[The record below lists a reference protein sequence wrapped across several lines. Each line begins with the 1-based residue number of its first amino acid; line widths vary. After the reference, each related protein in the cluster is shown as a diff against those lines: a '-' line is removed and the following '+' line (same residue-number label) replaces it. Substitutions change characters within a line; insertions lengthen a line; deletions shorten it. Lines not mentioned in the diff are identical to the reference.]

1 MLIDRRLSY
10 IRPAPLHVF
19 FLRGLSAVGVVSPK
33 TARRAGSSPAFPRRG
48 RTPAGPGLGAAMA
61 TALLMAAVLTVA
73 LLPRA
78 AAAQLPSWLD
88 ADAVKKHVVTVR
100 VYDENQVPANWA
112 GVVVS
117 GQGDV
122 LTSAAVL
129 DEGPRVTVIAAGG
142 NELPA
147 TQRMKQKSSGLAVL
161 RVPGLQREGLPLSA
175 AAIEANRRVFSVT
188 WETPGG
194 NVRFVAG
201 FVRESA
207 VISTVADKRAL
218 FLRHTA
224 MVGRFDYGSPVIDEC
239 GRIVAL
245 NVPDPKH
252 SSIVTPKRYAEPE
265 GAMFALAANEIAS
278 RLTRLGVT
286 FKQAADRCASAE
298 ERAKKQAEE
307 AKKAR
312 EAEKKAKE
320 AAKKRAEEAKK
331 AREAEKKAK
340 EAAKKRAEEAKKARA
355 AAQQAEEETQRKAR
369 EAEEARRLE
378 EEERRSRERLRR
390 AALWGA
396 AAGGVLLLGL
406 LIWWATSAR
415 RKRRSMVAAEARAA
429 SAERDAAEA
438 QRRID
443 DMPEPA
449 PFDCLLT
456 GTDGEGAPLALNLQ
470 RDALG
475 SPAGAIVGR
484 DPVGS
489 THVIADPS
497 VSREHA
503 RFYVEDDALYVEDL
517 ASTNGTAINGRLL
530 AARRGAR
537 IEAGDTVTLGSVTVT
552 IDLKP

>member
-10 IRPAPLHVF
+10 FPSVPTHVF
-19 FLRGLSAVGVVSPK
+19 SSRGLSAVG
-33 TARRAGSSPAFPRRG
+33 
-48 RTPAGPGLGAAMA
+48 AA
-61 TALLMAAVLTVA
+61 ALLVTAVLTVA
-73 LLPRA
+73 LLPRPA
-78 AAAQLPSWLD
+78 SGQLPSWLD

-129 DEGPRVTVIAAGG
+129 DEGPRVTVIAEGG
-142 NELPA
+142 NEFPA

-161 RVPGLQREGLPLSA
+161 RVPGLQGEGLPLSA
-175 AAIEANRRVFSVT
+175 AAIEPNRRVFSVT
-188 WETPGG
+188 WETPGR
-194 NVRFVAG
+194 NVRFVG
-201 FVRESA
+201 GSTREST
-207 VISTVADKRAL
+207 VISTVAGRRAR

-224 MVGRFDYGSPVIDEC
+224 MVGRYDYGSPVIDEC

-252 SSIVTPKRYAEPE
+252 SSLVTPKRYAEPE
-265 GAMFALAANEIAS
+265 GAMFALAANEIAP
-278 RLTRLGVT
+278 RLKGLGIA
-286 FKQAADRCASAE
+286 FKQATDRCASAE

-307 AKKAR
+307 AKKAKEAEKKAR
-312 EAEKKAKE
+312 EAEKKAQE

-331 AREAEKKAK
+331 AQ
-340 EAAKKRAEEAKKARA
+340 EAAKKRAEEAKKAKEA
-355 AAQQAEEETQRKAR
+355 AKRAEEEAQQKAK

-390 AALWGA
+390 AALWGG
-396 AAGGVLLLGL
+396 AAGGALLLAL

-429 SAERDAAEA
+429 TAERDAAEA

-449 PFDCLLT
+449 PFDCVLT
-456 GTDGEGAPLALNLQ
+456 GTDGDGAPLALNLQ

-503 RFYVEDDALYVEDL
+503 RFYVEGDALYVEDL

-537 IEAGDTVTLGSVTVT
+537 VEAGDTVTLGSVTVT

>member
-1 MLIDRRLSY
+1 
-10 IRPAPLHVF
+10 
-19 FLRGLSAVGVVSPK
+19 
-33 TARRAGSSPAFPRRG
+33 
-48 RTPAGPGLGAAMA
+48 
-61 TALLMAAVLTVA
+61 MAAVLLMTAA
-73 LLPRA
+73 LLPRG

-88 ADAVKKHVVTVR
+88 ADAVRKHVVTVR
-100 VYDENQVPANWA
+100 VYDEIQGPKDWA

-117 GQGDV
+117 KQGDV

-129 DEGPRVTVIAAGG
+129 DEGPRVTVIAEGG
-142 NELPA
+142 TELPA

-161 RVPGLQREGLPLSA
+161 RVPGLQREGLPISA
-175 AAIEANRRVFSVT
+175 AAPESNRRVFSVT

-194 NVRFVAG
+194 NVEFVGG
-201 FVRESA
+201 FIRESA
-207 VISTVADKRAL
+207 VISTVADKRAR

-224 MVGRFDYGSPVIDEC
+224 MVSRFDYGSAVIDEC

-252 SSIVTPKRYAEPE
+252 SSIITAKRYAEPK
-265 GAMFALAANEIAS
+265 GAMFALAASEIAP
-278 RLTRLGVT
+278 RLKRLGIA
-286 FKQAADRCASAE
+286 FKQAADRCASAD

-307 AKKAR
+307 AKKAKEAEKKAK

-331 AREAEKKAK
+331 AKQAE
-340 EAAKKRAEEAKKARA
+340 KKRAEEAKKAKA
-355 AAQQAEEETQRKAR
+355 EAQRAEEEARRKEE

-378 EEERRSRERLRR
+378 EEERRSKERLRR
-390 AALWGA
+390 AALWGGV
-396 AAGGVLLLGL
+396 AGGVLLLAL
-406 LIWWATSAR
+406 LVWWATSAR

-429 SAERDAAEA
+429 VAERDAADA

-449 PFDCLLT
+449 PFDCVLT
-456 GTDGEGAPLALNLQ
+456 GTDGDGAPLALNLQ
-470 RDALG
+470 RDVLG
-475 SPAGAIVGR
+475 NPAGAIVGR

-517 ASTNGTAINGRLL
+517 ASTNGTAINGRTLV
-530 AARRGAR
+530 ARRGAR
-537 IEAGDTVTLGSVTVT
+537 LQAGDTVTLGSVTVT
-552 IDLKP
+552 IDLKR